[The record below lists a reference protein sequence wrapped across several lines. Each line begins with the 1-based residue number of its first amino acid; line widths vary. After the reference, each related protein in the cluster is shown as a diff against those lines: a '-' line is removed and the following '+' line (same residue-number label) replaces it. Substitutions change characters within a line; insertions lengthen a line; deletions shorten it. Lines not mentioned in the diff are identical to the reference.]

1 VLEEVLSVDEVAEE
15 REAVGSLGTPAVDVE
30 GSGRGDGVS
39 ADACAASMI
48 TTMIDAAIIR
58 PISVH
63 VRRRGNRPKFT
74 DPPRSFAEACVV
86 PGAEE

>member
-1 VLEEVLSVDEVAEE
+1 VLEEVLSTDDVAEE

-39 ADACAASMI
+39 ADACAASTI

-58 PISVH
+58 PMSVP

-74 DPPRSFAEACVV
+74 DPPRSFTEACIV